1 LTKSFFTAL
10 KKSGTVDFKFHDLR
24 HTFASQ
30 LVMSGVDLRTVMELM
45 GHKSFG
51 VKGWT
56 PIWIPDVA
64 MEF

>member
-1 LTKSFFTAL
+1 
-10 KKSGTVDFKFHDLR
+10 
-24 HTFASQ
+24 
-30 LVMSGVDLRTVMELM
+30 MSGVDLRTVMELM